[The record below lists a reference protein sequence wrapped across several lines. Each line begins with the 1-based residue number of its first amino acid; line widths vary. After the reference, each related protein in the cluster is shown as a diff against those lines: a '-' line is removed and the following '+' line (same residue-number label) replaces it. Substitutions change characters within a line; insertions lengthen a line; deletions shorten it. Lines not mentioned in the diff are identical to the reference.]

1 MAHHTRIS
9 WKRKP
14 AEKFTDLRYSRV
26 HTWSFDGG
34 VEIPASS
41 SPSVVPLPYS
51 DESAVDPEEAFT
63 AALSSCHMLSF
74 LAIAAKRNLIVE
86 GYEDQAEYIMAK
98 NADAVLVVESVIL
111 RPAVKFGGSPLPTPE
126 QLAEMH
132 ALAHHECFL
141 ANSVKS
147 RINIIPREPTKDP
160 NHERISE

>member
-9 WKRKP
+9 WEKRP
-14 AEKFTDLRYSRV
+14 GEKFTDLKYSRA
-26 HTWSFDGG
+26 HKWLFDGG
-34 VEIPASS
+34 MEIRASS

-74 LAIAAKRNLIVE
+74 LAIAAKRNAIVE
-86 GYEDQAEYIMAK
+86 SYEDQAEYVMAK
-98 NADAVLVVESVIL
+98 NADAILVVESVTL
-111 RPAVKFGGSPLPTPE
+111 RPAVKFGGPPVPTSE

-132 ALAHHECFL
+132 ALAHRECFL

-147 RINIIPREPTKDP
+147 KIEIIPRESTKEQD
-160 NHERISE
+160 HE